1 MLSPDVPSDEP
12 ADTSLGDVPSYPTDE
27 EFVPPS
33 DEDAPDEDYPSEDT
47 FVPPSED
54 DPTSLSDDLNEV
66 EPSPKK
72 TKTKKQVGLKLS
84 DTAPDELFNAYIVDD
99 ATGLER
105 ETSLHEILHGGLKA
119 PAMTVP
125 ATEKQVAGAIAAILD
140 SRIVRTPRAW
150 YVATAEGWEEMDQFS
165 VRSTIKSLIGRPD
178 MDDKATRAII
188 PFKYRK
194 VTREDLLNLPDSIE
208 LDDIPTHIPEADD
221 SWAESSDTARRIAED
236 LGGRASVYLKKG
248 FDADPYLINAGGLV
262 IDLSPSIVDEIVAR
276 PLSRHDHIMQSLA
289 ARYDAEADCPQWE
302 KFVSEVMSV
311 PNPETGEAVRRP
323 EMERFLQV
331 TAGLSLVGEMREQIA
346 LIYQGDLGSNGKS
359 VYAGTLLHVFGTYGT
374 TLPKAVLMEKRADAH
389 TTDITELEGARFAYA
404 KETKRGRWDAEQYK
418 ELASREP
425 LKGRRMRENNIEF
438 PASHLLHITSNNMP
452 GLASGDAAAWRRTRV
467 VQFLMRWYSDGDRD
481 ADKRVSIGPIDPD
494 LATKLEG
501 EAPGILNWILDGLR
515 LYYSDG
521 ELHVPEDVRRV
532 TEEARRNG
540 SLWSEFL
547 IDHVE
552 LTEDDG
558 DTILLSELWSL
569 WKEFKSGHS
578 MHDSLNPTSDQKLP
592 DELRKEMPSVQLQ
605 GGRTPGKRNSPKH
618 FTRLSYTEEGLALR
632 DALLGKSTDGVVV
645 PFTAKAS
652 ADTAPF
658 ANKEMTK

>member
-1 MLSPDVPSDEP
+1 MLAPEDRLDDSTDE
-12 ADTSLGDVPSYPTDE
+12 SFGDVTDE
-27 EFVPPS
+27 EFIPPS

-47 FVPPSED
+47 FVPPSEADQD
-54 DPTSLSDDLNEV
+54 DIPEEAPAS
-66 EPSPKK
+66 K
-72 TKTKKQVGLKLS
+72 TKKHKQVGLKLS
-84 DTAPDELFNAYIVDD
+84 DTAPDELFDSHTVDD

-105 ETSLHEILHGGLKA
+105 ETSLYEILHSGLKA

-140 SRIVRTPRAW
+140 SRIVRTPRGW
-150 YVATAEGWEEMDQFS
+150 YVATAEGWEEIDQLA

-194 VTREDLLNLPDSIE
+194 VTRQDLLNLPEDVG
-208 LDDIPTHIPEADD
+208 LDDIPTRIPEADD

-248 FDADPYLINAGGLV
+248 FDSDPYLINAGGLV
-262 IDLSPSIVDEIVAR
+262 IDLSPSIVDEIVVR

-289 ARYDAEADCPQWE
+289 ARYDADAECPLWE

-331 TAGLSLVGEMREQIA
+331 TAGLSLVGDMREQIA
-346 LIYQGDLGSNGKS
+346 LVYQGDLGSNGKS

-389 TTDITELEGARFAYA
+389 TTDLTELEGARFAYA

-425 LKGRRMRENNIEF
+425 LKARRMRENNIEF
-438 PASHLLHITSNNMP
+438 AASHLLHITSNNMP
-452 GLASGDAAAWRRTRV
+452 GLPSGDAAAWRRTRV

-494 LATKLEG
+494 LATKLEA
-501 EAPGILNWILDGLR
+501 EAPGILNWLIDGLR

-540 SLWSEFL
+540 SLWAEFL

-605 GGRTPGKRNSPKH
+605 GGRVPGKRNSPKH
-618 FTRLSYTEEGLALR
+618 FTRLRYTEDGLALR

-645 PFTAKAS
+645 PFTAKTS
-652 ADTAPF
+652 TEDAPF
-658 ANKEMTK
+658 TPKEMTK

>member
-1 MLSPDVPSDEP
+1 MVSPEDRSDIPSAE
-12 ADTSLGDVPSYPTDE
+12 AFGDVSDD

-33 DEDAPDEDYPSEDT
+33 DADMPDEDYPSEDT
-47 FVPPSED
+47 FTPPED
-54 DPTSLSDDLNEV
+54 DDTLGDAAPAKHAEKS
-66 EPSPKK
+66 KK
-72 TKTKKQVGLKLS
+72 PHVGLKLS
-84 DTAPDELFNAYIVDD
+84 DTAPDELFDAYTIDE
-99 ATGLER
+99 TTELER
-105 ETSLHEILHGGLKA
+105 ETSLQELLRSPLKA

-125 ATEKQVAGAIAAILD
+125 ATEKQVAGAIAALLD
-140 SRIVRTPRAW
+140 SRVVRTPQAW
-150 YVATAEGWEEMDQFS
+150 YVATSAGWEEIDQLK
-165 VRSTIKSLIGRPD
+165 VRSIIKSLIGRPD
-178 MDDKATRAII
+178 LDDKATRAII

-194 VTREDLLNLPDSIE
+194 VTREDLLNIPADAG
-208 LDDIPTHIPEADD
+208 LDDIPTRIPEADD
-221 SWAESSDTARRIAED
+221 AWAESSDTARRISED
-236 LGGRASVYLKKG
+236 LGGRDSVFLKAG
-248 FDADPYLINAGGLV
+248 FDSDPYLINADGLV
-262 IDLSPSIVDEIVAR
+262 IDLSPSIVDEIVVR
-276 PLSRHDHIMQSLA
+276 PLSRHDHIRQSLA
-289 ARYDAEADCPQWE
+289 ARYDADATCPLWE
-302 KFVSEVMSV
+302 RFVSEVMST
-311 PNPETGEAVRRP
+311 PNPDTGEVTRRP

-331 TAGLSLVGEMREQIA
+331 TAGLSLVGDMREQIA

-389 TTDITELEGARFAYA
+389 TTDLTELEGARFAYA

-425 LKGRRMRENNIEF
+425 LKARRMRENNIEF
-438 PASHLLHITSNNMP
+438 AASHLLHITSNNMP
-452 GLASGDAAAWRRTRV
+452 GLPSGDAAAWRRTRV
-467 VQFLMRWYSDGDRD
+467 VQFLMRWCSDGDRD

-494 LATKLEG
+494 LATKLEE
-501 EAPGILNWILDGLR
+501 EAAGILNWLIDGLR
-515 LYYSDG
+515 LYYADG

-547 IDHVE
+547 LDHVE

-605 GGRTPGKRNSPKH
+605 GGRVAGKRNSPKH
-618 FTRLSYTEEGLALR
+618 FTRLRYTEDGLALR
-632 DALLGKSTDGVVV
+632 DALLGKSADGVVV
-645 PFTAKAS
+645 PFTPKTS
-652 ADTAPF
+652 TETAPF
-658 ANKEMTK
+658 TPKEMTK